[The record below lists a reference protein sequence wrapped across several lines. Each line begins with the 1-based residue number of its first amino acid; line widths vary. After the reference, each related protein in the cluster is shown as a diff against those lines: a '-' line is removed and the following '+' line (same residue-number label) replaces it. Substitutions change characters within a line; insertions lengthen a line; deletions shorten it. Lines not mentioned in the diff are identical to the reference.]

1 MIVKTS
7 AIVLKRFPFGETSI
21 IARCFTREEGKVNII
36 IKGAKRKKNH
46 SSSFF
51 QPINCL
57 DMLYYFKPNRDI
69 QTASKVSYN
78 KIWSKFHANLK
89 HMSYGM
95 ALMEIT
101 DKTITNHDPHPEL
114 FDELFSVINKI
125 DSQDDKLNIIFWYYE
140 MRLLTLLGYQPNL
153 NDDNQI
159 NFNLLNSQK
168 SKNSLKILKTLQTHS
183 LESIPDFNI
192 TKEDRNTVGT
202 FLSENL
208 RNHFDY
214 SGPLHSFNFMKKIK
228 F

>member
-101 DKTITNHDPHPEL
+101 DKTTTNYENW
-114 FDELFSVINKI
+114 NK
-125 DSQDDKLNIIFWYYE
+125 KMY
-140 MRLLTLLGYQPNL
+140 
-153 NDDNQI
+153 
-159 NFNLLNSQK
+159 
-168 SKNSLKILKTLQTHS
+168 
-183 LESIPDFNI
+183 
-192 TKEDRNTVGT
+192 VA
-202 FLSENL
+202 
-208 RNHFDY
+208 
-214 SGPLHSFNFMKKIK
+214 
-228 F
+228 

>member
-21 IARCFTREEGKVNII
+21 IARCFTREEGKVNVI

-101 DKTITNHDPHPEL
+101 DKTITNYDPHPEL

-125 DSQDDKLNIIFWYYE
+125 DSQDDKLNIVFWYYE

-168 SKNSLKILKTLQTHS
+168 SKNSLKILRTLQTHS

>member
-21 IARCFTREEGKVNII
+21 IARCFTREGGKVNII

-101 DKTITNHDPHPEL
+101 DKTITNYDPHPEL

-159 NFNLLNSQK
+159 NLNLLNSQK
-168 SKNSLKILKTLQTHS
+168 SKTSLKILRTLQTHS

-208 RNHFDY
+208 RNHFGY

>member
-208 RNHFDY
+208 
-214 SGPLHSFNFMKKIK
+214 SFHKSYKLISLSS
-228 F
+228 